1 MAKHKNTSE
10 MNIKLIY
17 RTSLISFTNVAD
29 GAAPV
34 RHISKTME
42 KKMTTAQEQRE
53 EKMIQEAFEKLK
65 EGYMSSNHRGKIE
78 LITRAFNFAKAAHRG
93 VRRRSG
99 EPYIMHPLAVARI
112 CSEEIGLGSTTI
124 CAALLHDVVEDT
136 EYNRNDIANIFGEK
150 IANIVEGVTK
160 VESGIFADKGSSQ
173 AETFKKILLTM
184 SDDIRVILVKIA
196 DRLHNMRT
204 LASMPQRKQMKIV
217 GETLFI
223 YAPLADRL
231 GLNRIKTELENLSF
245 RYEHPEE
252 YKMVN
257 DKLHESKM
265 ERDDAIR
272 DFTPAICQALDAM
285 GVTYT
290 LKARV
295 KSPFSIWQKMVRKKV
310 PFEEVFDIL
319 AVRIIFTPKDRKQEI
334 AECYAIYAAL
344 TQIYTPHPTR
354 FRDWLAVPKANG
366 YQALHNT
373 FMSKQGEWIEVQIRS
388 DRMDDIAEQGFA
400 AHWKY
405 KDQGAGYDENEL
417 DSWVNSIKQI
427 LDDPQPDTLDLLD
440 TIKLNLFVSEI
451 NVFSPKG
458 DIVTLP
464 QGASVLDF
472 AFAIHSFVGSHCLS
486 AKVNHHLVPL
496 SYRLQSGD
504 QVQIITGNE
513 NNIIPEWLGYVTT
526 AKAKGK
532 ISAFL
537 RRIDREKQR
546 EGEQIVA
553 DFLRSHDYDPN
564 TSHINKL
571 YAFHHFTRPDELYLS
586 VGKGKIVLG
595 DADLNMLKGKK
606 TKVRSKG
613 WRRYVP
619 FIKPKVNETIRMEGS
634 IQDFA
639 KALNRSQTL
648 LLDENSLPKCVVCS
662 HCRPIPGDEVF
673 GYINQKEELEIHRR
687 DCEHALKFKTSF
699 GQNIVAVDWD
709 MHRKM
714 TFDSY
719 IYIEGRDAK
728 GVLQNISNVLI
739 TFQSLDLK
747 GIEIRAKDGIFQGEL
762 CIGVY
767 DAQDVQNVCAH
778 LQQIEQVTRAVRKD

>member
-1 MAKHKNTSE
+1 
-10 MNIKLIY
+10 
-17 RTSLISFTNVAD
+17 
-29 GAAPV
+29 
-34 RHISKTME
+34 ME
-42 KKMTTAQEQRE
+42 KKMNTAQEQRE
-53 EKMIQEAFEKLK
+53 ERMIQESFEKLRDS
-65 EGYMSSNHRGKIE
+65 YMSSNHRGKID
-78 LITRAFNFAKAAHRG
+78 LVTRAFNFAKAAHKG

-99 EPYIMHPLAVARI
+99 EPYIMHPLAVARV

-136 EYNRNDIANIFGEK
+136 EYTRNDIANIFGEK

-160 VESGIFADKGSSQ
+160 VESGIFADRGSSQ

-231 GLNRIKTELENLSF
+231 GLNRIKTELEDLSF
-245 RYEHPEE
+245 KYEHPDE
-252 YKMVN
+252 YQAIV
-257 DKLHESKM
+257 DKLHASSM
-265 ERDDAIR
+265 ERDAMVR
-272 DFTPAICQALDAM
+272 DFIPDIRAALDAM
-285 GVTYT
+285 GVNYT
-290 LKARV
+290 MKARV

-310 PFEEVFDIL
+310 SFDEVFDIL
-319 AVRIIFTPKDRKQEI
+319 AVRIIFTPRDRKNEV

-344 TQIYTPHPTR
+344 TQIYKAHPTR
-354 FRDWLAVPKANG
+354 FRDWLTVPKANG

-373 FMSKQGEWIEVQIRS
+373 FMSRQGNWIEVQIRS

-405 KDQGAGYDENEL
+405 KDQDAGYDENEL

-464 QGASVLDF
+464 QGASVLDY
-472 AFAIHSFVGSHCLS
+472 AFAIHSFIGSHCLS
-486 AKVNHHLVPL
+486 AKVNHRLVPL

-513 NNIIPEWLGYVTT
+513 NNIIPDWLGYVTT
-526 AKAKGK
+526 AKAQGK
-532 ISAFL
+532 IAAYL
-537 RRIDREKQR
+537 RRKDREKQR
-546 EGEQIVA
+546 EGEQMVA
-553 DFLRSHDYDPN
+553 EFLRRNDYDVN
-564 TSHINKL
+564 TSNINKL
-571 YAFHHFTRPDELYLS
+571 YAFHHFSRPDELYLY
-586 VGKGKIVLG
+586 VGRGKVVLG
-595 DADLNMLKGKK
+595 SADTDMLKGKK
-606 TKVRSKG
+606 SKPRSTG

-619 FIKPKVNETIRMEGS
+619 FIKPKLPDVQRVEGE
-634 IQDFA
+634 IQDFV
-639 KALNRSQTL
+639 NGIDRSKTL
-648 LLDENSLPKCVVCS
+648 LIDESTLAKCVLCEQ
-662 HCRPIPGDEVF
+662 CRPIPGDDVL
-673 GYINQKEELEIHRR
+673 GCINQQRELEIHRR
-687 DCEHALKFKTSF
+687 DCERAMRLKSSF
-699 GQNIVAVDWD
+699 GQDIVAADWD
-709 MHRKM
+709 MHRKI

-728 GVLQNISNVLI
+728 GVLQSISNVLI
-739 TFQSLDLK
+739 AFQSLDLR

-762 CIGVY
+762 CIGVF
-767 DAQDVQNVCAH
+767 DVQDIQKVCAQ

>member
-1 MAKHKNTSE
+1 MVEA
-10 MNIKLIY
+10 
-17 RTSLISFTNVAD
+17 
-29 GAAPV
+29 
-34 RHISKTME
+34 
-42 KKMTTAQEQRE
+42 
-53 EKMIQEAFEKLK
+53 AFERLK
-65 EGYMSSNHRGKIE
+65 ASYLASKHRGKIDI
-78 LITRAFNFAKAAHRG
+78 ITRAFNFAKAAHKG
-93 VRRRSG
+93 IRRRSG
-99 EPYIMHPLAVARI
+99 EPYIMHPLAVAQI

-136 EYNRNDIANIFGEK
+136 EYTRGDIANIFGEK
-150 IANIVEGVTK
+150 VANIVEGVTK
-160 VESGIFADKGSSQ
+160 VESGIFADRGSSQ

-204 LASMPQRKQMKIV
+204 LASMPKNKQMKIV

-245 RYEHPEE
+245 KYEHPEE
-252 YKMVN
+252 YQMVI

-265 ERDDAIR
+265 ERDDDIR
-272 DFTPAICQALDAM
+272 DFTPAICHALDEM
-285 GVTYT
+285 GVAYS
-290 LKARV
+290 LKARI

-319 AVRIIFTPKDRKQEI
+319 AVRIIFHPKDRKQEI
-334 AECYAIYAAL
+334 SEAYAIYAAL

-373 FMSKQGEWIEVQIRS
+373 FMSKQGKWIEVQIRS

-405 KDQGAGYDENEL
+405 KDQGASYDENEL
-417 DSWVNSIKQI
+417 DSWINSIKQI
-427 LDDPQPDTLDLLD
+427 LDDPQPDSRDLLD

-472 AFAIHSFVGSHCLS
+472 AFAIHSFVGSHCMS

-496 SYRLQSGD
+496 SQRLQSGD

-513 NNIIPEWLGYVTT
+513 NNIHPDWLGYVIT

-537 RRIDREKQR
+537 RKADRDRQR
-546 EGEQIVA
+546 EGEQTVI
-553 DFLRSHDYDPN
+553 DFLRKNDFEPN
-564 TSHINKL
+564 TSHINKI
-571 YAFHHFTRPDELYLS
+571 YTFHHFSRPDELYLA

-595 DADLNMLKGKK
+595 EADINFLKGKK
-606 TKVRSKG
+606 VKVRSKG

-619 FIKPKVNETIRMEGS
+619 FMKPKVVEVQRVEGEMTEFVKS
-634 IQDFA
+634 I
-639 KALNRSQTL
+639 NRSQTL
-648 LLDENSLPKCVVCS
+648 LLDEQTLEKCTPCTDC
-662 HCRPIPGDEVF
+662 HPIPGDEVMGF
-673 GYINQKEELEIHRR
+673 INQNQELEIHRR
-687 DCEHALKFKTSF
+687 DCPLAMKYKTSF
-699 GQNIVAVDWD
+699 GENIVAVDWD
-709 MHRKM
+709 MHRRL
-714 TFDSY
+714 TFDSS

-728 GVLQNISNVLI
+728 GVLQSISNVLV
-739 TFQSLDLK
+739 TFQHFDLRS
-747 GIEIRAKDGIFQGEL
+747 IELHTKDGIFQGEI
-762 CIGVY
+762 CVSVF
-767 DAQDVQNVCAH
+767 DVQDIQLICSQ
-778 LQQIEQVTRAVRKD
+778 LQQIEQVSRAVRKD

>member
-1 MAKHKNTSE
+1 
-10 MNIKLIY
+10 MNNL
-17 RTSLISFTNVAD
+17 
-29 GAAPV
+29 
-34 RHISKTME
+34 
-42 KKMTTAQEQRE
+42 QEQRE
-53 EKMIQEAFEKLK
+53 EQMIQAAFNRLK
-65 EGYMSSNHRGKIE
+65 ECYLASRHRRKIE
-78 LITRAFNFAKAAHRG
+78 LITRAFNFAKAAHKG
-93 VRRRSG
+93 IRRRSG
-99 EPYIMHPLAVARI
+99 EPYIMHPLAVAQI
-112 CSEEIGLGSTTI
+112 CCEEIGLGSTTI

-136 EYNRNDIANIFGEK
+136 EYTRADIANIFGDK
-150 IANIVEGVTK
+150 VANIVEGVTK
-160 VESGIFADKGSSQ
+160 VGSGIFADRGSSQ

-204 LASMPQRKQMKIV
+204 LASMPQNKQMKIV

-245 RYEHPEE
+245 KYEHPEE
-252 YKMVN
+252 YKMVL
-257 DKLHESKM
+257 DKLHESRM
-265 ERDDAIR
+265 ERDDDIR
-272 DFTPAICQALDAM
+272 DFTPAICKALDDM
-285 GVTYT
+285 GVEYT
-290 LKARV
+290 IKARI

-319 AVRIIFTPKDRKQEI
+319 AVRIIFHPKDRRQEI
-334 AECYAIYAAL
+334 SEAYAIYAAL

-373 FMSKQGEWIEVQIRS
+373 FMSKQGKWIEVQIRS

-405 KDQGAGYDENEL
+405 KDQGASYDENEL
-417 DSWVNSIKQI
+417 DSWINSIKQI

-472 AFAIHSFVGSHCLS
+472 AFAIHSFVGSHCMS

-496 SYRLQSGD
+496 SQRLQSGD

-513 NNIIPEWLGYVTT
+513 NNIHPDWLGYVTT

-532 ISAFL
+532 IAAFL
-537 RRIDREKQR
+537 RKADRDKQH
-546 EGEQIVA
+546 EGEQMVA
-553 DFLRSHDYDPN
+553 DFLKANDYEPN

-571 YAFHHFTRPDELYLS
+571 YTFHHFSRPDELYLA
-586 VGKGKIVLG
+586 VGKGKVVLG
-595 DADLNMLKGKK
+595 EADVNFLKGK
-606 TKVRSKG
+606 TEKVRSKG

-619 FIKPKVNETIRMEGS
+619 FMKPKVQEVQRMEGDV
-634 IQDFA
+634 QDFV
-639 KALNRSQTL
+639 KGINRSHTL
-648 LLDENSLPKCVVCS
+648 LLDEKTLEKCTLCPN
-662 HCRPIPGDEVF
+662 CRPIPGDEVLA
-673 GYINQKEELEIHRR
+673 YINQQQELEIHRR
-687 DCEHALKFKTSF
+687 DCNLALKYKTSF

-709 MHRKM
+709 MHRRVA
-714 TFDSY
+714 FDSY
-719 IYIEGRDAK
+719 IYVEGRDAK
-728 GVLQNISNVLI
+728 GVLQSISNVLT
-739 TFQSLDLK
+739 TFQHLDLRA
-747 GIEIRAKDGIFQGEL
+747 IELHTKDGIFQGEI
-762 CIGVY
+762 CVSVF
-767 DAQDVQNVCAH
+767 DVHDIQMVCTQ
-778 LQQIEQVTRAVRKD
+778 LQQIEQVIRAVRKDFYQ